1 MFDVNGIVYA
11 SVRVLLR
18 SMKFQYDGDDSKIRN
33 FANTHIDNCMLSF
46 GEALHSGGN
55 IKNIQRSV
63 NKIKR
68 DYNFTRSYLDNNIF
82 IDSGGFQIQMEMIE
96 PKNIPYLIDGYC
108 NFIDYVPDSNTY
120 FFIEDVIPTQKGK
133 VNREDALKYTIQGM
147 KQMSQLSEAKRKNI
161 YFVYHFQSP
170 NIFDLWQEVLKATP
184 PEEYLGGH
192 RWAVGGIVSN
202 SGTANDTSFIS
213 YMIPMQD
220 ILQREL
226 EYLKKGNSMY
236 FHILGVTGF
245 LDILFYT
252 LFEELLKKYNMN
264 VSITFDSTS
273 AIMTVCRANAFTFWE
288 TEPVPSFYT
297 ADLRPAYAHKG
308 VKDYHQINK
317 HLTNNMIIQDKIKY
331 MQNTYGFKGIETHIG
346 ENGRMVTDTQYIF
359 MLYQALSFKKLHAW
373 CKIESK
379 KLIDMFFQDKQEF
392 GNKLLTT
399 ATTLR
404 SGRITRYVN
413 NKCTAIFNTIKT
425 FNNILSHEGADAF
438 KSAKEIK
445 TQINT
450 LLQSFEAVETLDEN
464 KW

>member
-11 SVRVLLR
+11 SFKVLLR
-18 SMKFQYDGDDSKIRN
+18 SMFWQYEKDETKVKSFVNREVK
-33 FANTHIDNCMLSF
+33 NCMLSF
-46 GEALHSGGN
+46 GETLHGEGN
-55 IKNIQRSV
+55 IKNIKSSV
-63 NKIKR
+63 NKIKK
-68 DYNFTRSYLDNNIF
+68 DYDYIRQYFNNNMF
-82 IDSGGFQIQMEMIE
+82 IDSGGFQIQMELIE
-96 PKNIPYLIDGYC
+96 PENIPYLIDGYC
-108 NFIDYVPDSNTY
+108 DFIQSVPHNNTY
-120 FFIEDVIPTQKGK
+120 YFIEDVIPTQKGK
-133 VNREDALKYTIQGM
+133 VNRQQAYDMTIRGM
-147 KQMSQLSEAKRKNI
+147 KQMSELPDIKKNNI

-226 EYLKKGNSMY
+226 DYLKKGNSMY

-273 AIMTVCRANAFTFWE
+273 AIMTVCRANTFTFWE
-288 TEPVPSFYT
+288 TDPVPGFYT
-297 ADLRPAYAHKG
+297 ADLRPRNAHKG
-308 VKDYHQINK
+308 VKGFHHLTE
-317 HLTNNMIIQDKIKY
+317 HLTNNMVIQDKIKY
-331 MQNTYGFKGIETHIG
+331 MQNTYGLKGIETHIG
-346 ENGRMVTDTQYIF
+346 ENDRMVTDTQYVF

-373 CKIESK
+373 CKMEAK
-379 KLIDMFFQDKQEF
+379 KLMDMFFIDKQEF
-392 GNKLLTT
+392 GNELLIT
-399 ATTLR
+399 ASALR
-404 SGRITRYVN
+404 SGKVTRPTN
-413 NKCTAIFNTIKT
+413 NKCTAIFNTIDA
-425 FNNILSHEGADAF
+425 FNNILSHEGVEVF
-438 KSAKEIK
+438 KSADSIK

-450 LLQSFEAVETLDEN
+450 LLQSFEAVETLNEN
-464 KW
+464 SW